1 MKTSSLEP
9 YSGCIESAM
18 SVIGSKWTALLLR
31 DLAGGGKRFGELEK
45 SIGSINPRTLSQRLE
60 FLQEQGVI
68 ESCDDGYQLTEKGMA
83 LIPVLRA
90 MADWGETYTSKTP
103 A

>member
-1 MKTSSLEP
+1 MKTTSLEP

-31 DLAGGGKRFGELEK
+31 DLATSSKRFGELEK
-45 SIGSINPRTLSQRLE
+45 SIGHINPRTLSKRLE
-60 FLQEQGVI
+60 FLQEQNIVEACSG
-68 ESCDDGYQLTEKGMA
+68 GYRLTEKGAA
-83 LIPVLRA
+83 LVPVLKA
-90 MADWGETYTSKTP
+90 MADWGETYTSKTT